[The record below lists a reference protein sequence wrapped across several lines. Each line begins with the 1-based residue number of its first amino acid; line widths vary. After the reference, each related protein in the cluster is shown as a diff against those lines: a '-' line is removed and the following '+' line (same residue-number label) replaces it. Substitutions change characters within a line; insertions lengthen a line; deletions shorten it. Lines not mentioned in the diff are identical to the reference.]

1 MKRRKDEVPQPFYV
15 VMNQNG
21 QVYVGLKGGK
31 PEYSDKWS
39 DYKPLHE
46 CNTTL
51 LRFLDS
57 KIELIKEEEFIN

>member
-1 MKRRKDEVPQPFYV
+1 MKRRKDEVSQPFYV

-39 DYKPLHE
+39 EYKPLHE

>member
-1 MKRRKDEVPQPFYV
+1 
-15 VMNQNG
+15 MNQNG

-39 DYKPLHE
+39 DYKPLNE
-46 CNTTL
+46 PNTTL
-51 LRFLDS
+51 LRYLDS

>member
-1 MKRRKDEVPQPFYV
+1 MIRRKDEVPQPFYV

-31 PEYSDKWS
+31 PEYSDRWS

-46 CNTTL
+46 CNTAL
-51 LRFLDS
+51 LRFLNP

>member
-15 VMNQNG
+15 ILNQQG
-21 QVYVGLKGGK
+21 EVFAGLKQGR
-31 PEYSDKWS
+31 PVYSDKWS

-57 KIELIKEEEFIN
+57 KIELIKEEEFI